1 MLSFESV
8 SLHVADVERSVAF
21 YSKLPGAQIV
31 LHFPG
36 KFAKFRFGDGCV
48 QVVGI
53 PPGPKSFHIEL
64 NAPDLDALHGELKAA
79 GIEPDGPPA
88 LQPFGRTNFRIHDPD
103 GNVLKFDTPSEPN
116 RDTAVG
122 TR

>member
-21 YSKLPGAQIV
+21 YSKLPRAQVV

-36 KFAKFRFGDGCV
+36 KFAKFKFGEACV

-53 PPGPKSFHIEL
+53 PPGPKGFHIEL
-64 NAPDLDALHGELKAA
+64 NAPDLHALHGALMAA
-79 GIEPDGPPA
+79 GIEPDSPPTV
-88 LQPFGRTNFRIHDPD
+88 QPFGRTNFQVHDPD
-103 GNVLKFDTPSEPN
+103 GNVLEFDTPWEPN
-116 RDTAVG
+116 ADTIAAEK
-122 TR
+122 